1 MFPTSADANVAPI
14 PQIIVRYKTKP
25 EATEENQRL
34 IEAVFAEFAEKKP
47 EGLKYASFR
56 GEDGTFVH
64 IVAIEGDTNPLAE
77 TDAFKAFQKDI
88 KDRCIEPPAPL
99 PVSKVGSYGF

>member
-1 MFPTSADANVAPI
+1 MRQV
-14 PQIIVRYKTKP
+14 IVRYKTKP
-25 EATEENQRL
+25 EATEENQKL
-34 IEAVFAEFAEKKP
+34 IGAVFEELAEKKP
-47 EGLKYASFR
+47 EGLRYASFR

-64 IVAIEGDTNPLAE
+64 IAAIEGESNPLAE
-77 TDAFKAFQKDI
+77 MDAFKAFQKDI